1 MCKRITN
8 KNQYKCANIG
18 LEPIST
24 TIILPHTLVINL
36 IQTAMKRKLNT
47 VLISIVIM
55 FTLSSC
61 MATRTNV
68 GQYRE
73 MEKINDTYTYSRGK
87 QCYLFWGTIPLG
99 RTKVAT
105 PQSANC
111 QVRTYYNFF
120 DALLSVI
127 TGGIF
132 AMQTIKVKAI
142 KDEGSYKAKLKHP

>member
-1 MCKRITN
+1 
-8 KNQYKCANIG
+8 
-18 LEPIST
+18 
-24 TIILPHTLVINL
+24 
-36 IQTAMKRKLNT
+36 MKRKLDT
-47 VLISIVIM
+47 VFISIVIM
-55 FTLSSC
+55 LTLSSC

-68 GQYRE
+68 GQFRE
-73 MEKINDTYTYSRGK
+73 MEKSKETYTYSRGK

-111 QVRTYYNFF
+111 QVRTYYNFY

-142 KDEGSYKAKLKHP
+142 KDEGSVQSVPATPVK